1 MLEKSQ
7 QAIWQEVQEYLN
19 STLSEIEYVW
29 VSPLM
34 CAGLSG
40 TEINLNAPTK
50 LHAEKTSKKY
60 APLIAKAVREI
71 TGQTVTVS
79 VSCQAEAAPPES
91 KSTGK
96 VEKNA
101 PGITT
106 LKKASTASP
115 VSQTVNVTVTAET
128 NTTAT
133 VAAPVA
139 TTVPARFR
147 IPKKTIGE
155 PLHPDYTFD
164 RYIVGD
170 NNSFAANAA
179 KAVSKNP
186 GAAYNPLLIYG
197 GVGLGK
203 THLMQAIGDAL
214 LDQYKVI
221 YITAESFTNEFIQ
234 CTGAISQRN
243 RMSAF
248 KNKYRYVDA
257 LLIDD
262 IHFFSNKDGSQEEL
276 FHTFNALYDA
286 NKQIIFTCDRPIAE
300 LKNIADRL
308 KSRFKR
314 GLNVDLKPP
323 NYETKCAILRSK
335 LANKTVTIPDSVI
348 DLISNNVSTN
358 IRDLE
363 SVLTKIVA
371 YAELVNK
378 SITLEIAQEQL
389 RDLFVNTSRP
399 ASGITMEMIVR
410 AVADHFELT
419 PNEIKAKQ
427 KTKGILYPRQLAMH
441 IARQITDYTF
451 EEIGGYFGKD
461 HSTAIYGDKAVSR
474 RIHANPAEENV
485 IQSLIRTVQA
495 MSN

>member
-7 QAIWQEVQEYLN
+7 YAVWQEVQEYLG

-29 VSPLM
+29 VSPLT
-34 CAGLSG
+34 CAGFSD
-40 TEINLNAPTK
+40 TEIILNAPAK
-50 LHAEKTSKKY
+50 LYAEKVAKKY

-79 VSCQAEAAPPES
+79 VSCQAEAAPP
-91 KSTGK
+91 
-96 VEKNA
+96 A
-101 PGITT
+101 PEVAEMAEERAPETA
-106 LKKASTASP
+106 KKGSAAPP
-115 VSQTVNVTVTAET
+115 VSQTANAAATAPTNVAS
-128 NTTAT
+128 A
-133 VAAPVA
+133 AAPVRSRA
-139 TTVPARFR
+139 PR
-147 IPKKTIGE
+147 KTIGE
-155 PLHPDYTFD
+155 PLHSDYTFD

-170 NNSFAANAA
+170 NNSFAVNAA

-186 GAAYNPLLIYG
+186 GTAYNPLLIYG

-203 THLMQAIGDAL
+203 THLAQAIGNVL

-221 YITAESFTNEFIQ
+221 YTTAESFTNEFIE
-234 CTGAISQRN
+234 CLFHGRSRV
-243 RMSAF
+243 SAF
-248 KNKYRYVDA
+248 KNKYRYADA

-262 IHFFSNKDGSQEEL
+262 IHFFSNKEGTQEEL

-286 NKQIIFTCDRPIAE
+286 NKQILFTCDRPIAE

-308 KSRFKR
+308 KNRFGR
-314 GLNVDLKPP
+314 GLSVDLKPP

-389 RDLFVNTSRP
+389 QDLFISTSRQ

-410 AVADHFELT
+410 AIADHFELT

-441 IARQITDYTF
+441 IARKITDYTF
-451 EEIGGYFGKD
+451 EEIGRYFGKD

-485 IQSLIRTVQA
+485 IQSLIRTVKA
-495 MSN
+495 MTN

>member
-1 MLEKSQ
+1 LTC
-7 QAIWQEVQEYLN
+7 V
-19 STLSEIEYVW
+19 
-29 VSPLM
+29 
-34 CAGLSG
+34 GLSD
-40 TEINLNAPTK
+40 TEIVLKAPTK
-50 LHAEKTSKKY
+50 LHAEKVAKNY
-60 APLIAKAVREI
+60 ASLIVEAVRKI
-71 TGQTVTVS
+71 TGQTVMVS
-79 VSCQAEAAPPES
+79 ISCQAESAP
-91 KSTGK
+91 
-96 VEKNA
+96 
-101 PGITT
+101 
-106 LKKASTASP
+106 P
-115 VSQTVNVTVTAET
+115 VSQTASATVIAPVPVTVTA
-128 NTTAT
+128 
-133 VAAPVA
+133 AAPA
-139 TTVPARFR
+139 PTRSQTLR
-147 IPKKTIGE
+147 KTIGE

-186 GAAYNPLLIYG
+186 GTAYNPLLIYG

-203 THLMQAIGDAL
+203 THLMQAIGNVL

-221 YITAESFTNEFIQ
+221 YITAESFTNEFIE
-234 CTGAISQRN
+234 CTGTISQGRS

-248 KNKYRYVDA
+248 KNKYRYADA

-262 IHFFSNKDGSQEEL
+262 IHFFSNKEGTQEEL
-276 FHTFNALYDA
+276 FHTFNALYDT

-300 LKNIADRL
+300 LKNIAKRLTDR
-308 KSRFKR
+308 FTR

-378 SITLEIAQEQL
+378 SITLEIAREQL
-389 RDLFVNTSRP
+389 QDLFVSTSRQP
-399 ASGITMEMIVR
+399 SGITMEMIVR

-419 PNEIKAKQ
+419 PSEIKAKQ

-441 IARQITDYTF
+441 IARKITDYTF
-451 EEIGGYFGKD
+451 EEIGRYFGKD
-461 HSTAIYGDKAVSR
+461 HSTAIYGDKMVSR

-485 IQSLIRTVQA
+485 IQSLIRTVKA
-495 MSN
+495 MTN